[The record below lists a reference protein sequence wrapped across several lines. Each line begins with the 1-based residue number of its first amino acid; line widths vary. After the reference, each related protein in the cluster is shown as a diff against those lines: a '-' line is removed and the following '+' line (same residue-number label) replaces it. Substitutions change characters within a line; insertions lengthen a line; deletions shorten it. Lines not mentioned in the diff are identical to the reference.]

1 MIKTEATTGGEPVVE
16 VGGGGR
22 GEEVE
27 GGEVRGEEG
36 RGVGDAWLQ

>member
-1 MIKTEATTGGEPVVE
+1 VVVE

-27 GGEVRGEEG
+27 SNEGMHIKGE
-36 RGVGDAWLQ
+36 L